1 MTAPAVFGCIL
12 VLLGLAAVIYC
23 RRCTRYWQG
32 PRRRTLRAGF
42 RERDAHLPDGSVLH
56 YAEGPGNG
64 PALLLIHGQ
73 TGCWE
78 DYCTVLP
85 QLSRSWHVFAVDCFG
100 HGHSSHSADRY
111 ALRPHGDALIWFV
124 KNVIRTPAAVS
135 GHSSGALL
143 AAYVAAYGS
152 PLVRGAVLE
161 DPPVFSTEPD
171 FFPRSFAF
179 LDTYQPLHQYRAEQ
193 PDVPWEVYYLRRC
206 LWGRLFLPAGV
217 PEKLA
222 GYARKFLKRHPKGPL
237 QFFFLPPGLNQMFLY
252 LRQYDSAFGEMFY
265 DYSWHSGIPHA
276 RLLAEISVPTVLLH
290 CRDAWTED
298 GTLLAAASDQ
308 QARRA
313 AELIPNGQLTEIAS
327 PHNIHQAH
335 PKVFLQAVA
344 QLKTML

>member
-265 DYSWHSGIPHA
+265 DCTWHSGISHGQLMA
-276 RLLAEISVPTVLLH
+276 DIQTPTVFLH
-290 CRDAWTED
+290 CKDSWTAD

-313 AELIPNGQLTEIAS
+313 AALIRNCRLVELSS
-327 PHNIHQAH
+327 PHDIHQAH
-335 PKVFLQAVA
+335 PKVFLQALEE
-344 QLKTML
+344 LKAML

>member
-1 MTAPAVFGCIL
+1 MTPLL
-12 VLLGLAAVIYC
+12 VLCLAAALLAAAAGVFFY
-23 RRCTRYWQG
+23 RCTHYWQG
-32 PRRRTLRAGF
+32 SLARTWRAGF
-42 RERDAHLPDGSVLH
+42 RERDARLPDGSVLH
-56 YAEGPGNG
+56 YAEGPDNG
-64 PALLLIHGQ
+64 PPLLLIHGQ
-73 TGCWE
+73 TGCWK
-78 DYCTVLP
+78 DYSPVLP
-85 QLSRSWHVFAVDCFG
+85 RLSRSWHVFAVDCYG
-100 HGHSSHSADRY
+100 HGQSSRSRDCY

-124 KNVIRTPAAVS
+124 KNVVRTPTVVS
-135 GHSSGALL
+135 GHSSGGLL
-143 AAYVAAYGS
+143 AAYVAARGG
-152 PLVRGAVLE
+152 PLAAGAVLE
-161 DPPVFSTEPD
+161 DPPIFSTEPD
-171 FFPRSFAF
+171 FFPRSFAYQ
-179 LDTYQPLHQYRAEQ
+179 DTYAPLHQYRLER
-193 PDVPWEVYYLRRC
+193 PEVCWEAYYLRRC
-206 LWGRLFLPAGV
+206 LWGRLFLPDGV

-222 GYARKFLKRHPKGPL
+222 RYAQRYRQRHPDQPL
-237 QFFFLPPGLNQMFLY
+237 QFFFLPASLNQMFLY